1 MRKEMR
7 LQLALPV
14 RVSGENAD
22 GKSFEQ
28 SCTTVDLTA
37 NGVRIEG
44 LIQTVRCGAVISV
57 SYGDKRVTAQIM
69 WTGKMGSKSQGH
81 VGLQVVGGW
90 KNLWRRAI
98 PYIPG
103 DAFRD
108 FTNQATESDFNGP
121 NFNETGFKPG
131 IKYVVRGPVADLSLN
146 GCYVAMATPLKV
158 HDRLFLTL
166 KIHGTEVRTEAEVL
180 TSLPGLGMRLKFVK
194 MPETDR
200 AGLQALIARLG
211 YSGSGPVTDQQM
223 IAPEKNNQQTAPAA
237 NDQKATPATE
247 DSSSGACGAA

>member
-1 MRKEMR
+1 MR

-103 DAFRD
+103 DAFCN
-108 FTNQATESDFNGP
+108 FTNQPTESSFNETG
-121 NFNETGFKPG
+121 FNETGFKPG
-131 IKYVVRGPVADLSLN
+131 TKYVVRGPVADLSLN

-211 YSGSGPVTDQQM
+211 YSGSGPVTDQQ
-223 IAPEKNNQQTAPAA
+223 ITAPEKNDQQTAPTA

-247 DSSSGACGAA
+247 ESSSGICGAACL